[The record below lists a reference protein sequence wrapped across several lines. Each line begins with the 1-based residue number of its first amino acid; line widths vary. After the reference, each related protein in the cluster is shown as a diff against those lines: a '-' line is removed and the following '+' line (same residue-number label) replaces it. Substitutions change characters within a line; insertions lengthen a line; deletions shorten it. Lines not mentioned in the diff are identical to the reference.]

1 MIRWRAESTAS
12 GPCDKNSSSAGR
24 GALAAVVGAGVLPAL
39 VGILSAFGGM
49 SVVGGVGLEKG
60 KDEMVMVIEMAC

>member
-1 MIRWRAESTAS
+1 
-12 GPCDKNSSSAGR
+12 
-24 GALAAVVGAGVLPAL
+24 LAAVVGAGVLPAL